1 MQHLNGN
8 YRKHLSEM
16 CLKFPTYHTAS
27 PGERDRA
34 NYIEAVFRE
43 YGLKTRRERYPVR
56 GWDFRSFSFY
66 DITANKAVPNTVC
79 QYFSGSVDFEGKL
92 LILTPEQVNT
102 VDNLDVSGQV
112 IFLTGTLGVFRNG
125 DLAEK
130 LEAMGALGIIFA
142 HVKPEVGLPHTKL
155 CRSPYITTI
164 AACAA
169 GPLGSAYLGAN
180 RDHIYRLVVDACPF
194 DTVSDNVVGCIEGDD
209 TKVVFGAHYDSA
221 PHTEGAGDNASG
233 TAMLLEMARLMKDK
247 SCGHTIEFVAFTAEE
262 YCERPPVRGPKGSNA
277 YVSLHSGEKIAC
289 FIDFDDYCLSPYFG
303 REKLSVGHLEKLPQI
318 SWPTVVNGPELGG
331 DDTPFYD
338 RGIPVIWIVQERDI
352 RVLHS
357 THDDLDFV
365 DIDAMT
371 DVTEHYAS
379 IATQILEKL

>member
-1 MQHLNGN
+1 MKDLNRN

-34 NYIEAVFRE
+34 DYIESVFLE
-43 YGLKTRRERYPVR
+43 YGLKTRRESYPVR

-66 DITANKAVPNTVC
+66 DVTAAKAVPNTVC
-79 QYFSGSVDFEGKL
+79 QYFSGSVNYEGKL
-92 LILTPEQVNT
+92 LILTPDQLNT
-102 VDNLDVSGQV
+102 LDCLDVSGKV

-130 LEAMGALGIIFA
+130 LEAMGASGIIFA
-142 HVKPEVGLPHTKL
+142 HINPEVGLPHTKL

-169 GPLGSAYLGAN
+169 GPLGSAYLSAN
-180 RDHIYRLVVDACPF
+180 RDHIYRLVVDATPY

-209 TKVVFGAHYDSA
+209 RKLVFGAHYDSA
-221 PHTEGAGDNASG
+221 PHTQGAGDNASG
-233 TAMLLEMARLMKDK
+233 TAMLLEMARLMKEK
-247 SCGHTIEFVAFTAEE
+247 GCGHTIEFVAFTAEE

-277 YVSLHSGEKIAC
+277 YISMHSGDNIAC
-289 FIDFDDYCLSPYFG
+289 FIDFDDYCLSSYFG
-303 REKLSVGHLEKLPQI
+303 RAKLSVGHIEKLPEI
-318 SWPTVVNGPELGG
+318 NWPTAVNGPVLGG

-338 RGIPVIWIVQERDI
+338 QGIPVIWIYQERDI

-357 THDDLDFV
+357 TRDDLDLV